1 MDYKREREEMV
12 RTQVEFRRVTDRRVL
27 DAMRRIPREEFVG
40 EKFRASA
47 YGDHP
52 LTIGEG
58 QTISQPYIVALMT
71 QLLRLRGK
79 EKVLEVGTG
88 SGYQTAL
95 LAELGGEIYSV
106 ERYGNLAQ
114 GAAKALER
122 LGHKNVRILT
132 GDGTEGLKE
141 YAPFDRIIVTAAAP
155 KVPEP
160 LVEQLSEGGIIVI
173 PVGSLHLRQELQV
186 VEKRNNKIHITNH
199 GGCVFVPLVGKYGW
213 QENEI

>member
-1 MDYKREREEMV
+1 MDYEREREEMV
-12 RTQVEFRRVTDRRVL
+12 RTQVEFRGVTDRRVL
-27 DAMRRIPREEFVG
+27 DAMRRISREEFAG
-40 EKFRASA
+40 EKYRAGA
-47 YGDHP
+47 YEDHP
-52 LTIGEG
+52 LSIGEG

-71 QLLRLRGK
+71 QLLRLSGK

-106 ERYGNLAQ
+106 ERCGKLAQ
-114 GAAKALER
+114 GAAKVLER
-122 LGHKNVRILT
+122 LGYKNVRILA

-160 LVEQLSEGGIIVI
+160 LVEQLCEGGIIVI
-173 PVGSLHLRQELQV
+173 PAGSLHSQELQV
-186 VEKRNNKIHITNH
+186 VEKKNNKIHITNH
-199 GGCVFVPLVGKYGW
+199 GGCVFVPLVGRYGW
-213 QENEI
+213 QENDI